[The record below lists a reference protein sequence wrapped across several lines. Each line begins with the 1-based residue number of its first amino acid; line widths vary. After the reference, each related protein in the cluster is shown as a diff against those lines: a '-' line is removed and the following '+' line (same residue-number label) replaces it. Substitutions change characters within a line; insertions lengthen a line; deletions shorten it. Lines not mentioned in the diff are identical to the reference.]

1 MKLPARVTITEVGPR
16 DGLQNE
22 NKWIETSDKI
32 RLIDALADTGLTAI
46 EATSFVHPRA
56 IPQMR
61 DSAEVMAGI
70 RRRPSMTY
78 VALVPNPVGARNAI
92 AAGADELAVFVSA
105 SESHN
110 RANVK
115 MAIADS
121 LRGFE
126 EVVRIAEE
134 AGRPVRGYVS
144 TAFGCPYEGDVPPA
158 QVTRIAAQLRD
169 LGMHEVSL
177 GDTTG
182 MGNPRQVGELM
193 AEIQVKVPGVTF
205 GLHSHDTRGTG
216 LANNLAALQVGITQ
230 FEGSVGGLGGCP
242 YAPGAAGNIA
252 TEDFVYLLHEMDVE
266 TGIDLEN
273 LIACARLAQELA
285 GRELPG
291 KVLKAGPRLATVR
304 AAV

>member
-1 MKLPARVTITEVGPR
+1 MDYPKRVTITDVGPR

-22 NKWIETSDKI
+22 GKWIETADKI
-32 RLIDALADTGLTAI
+32 RLIDALAEAGVRAI
-46 EATSFVHPRA
+46 EATSFVHPKA

-61 DSAEVMAGI
+61 DAAEVMAGI
-70 RRRPSMTY
+70 RRRPGVSY
-78 VALVPNPVGARNAI
+78 VALVPNPVGARNAV

-110 RANVK
+110 RANVR

-126 EVVRIAEE
+126 EVMQIAEA

-144 TAFGCPYEGDVPPA
+144 TAFGCPYEGDVPPER
-158 QVTRIAAQLRD
+158 VIEIAAQLRD
-169 LGMHEVSL
+169 LGMHEISL

-182 MGNPRQVGELM
+182 MGNPRQVAALMGEVR
-193 AEIQVKVPGVTF
+193 VKVAGVAF

-242 YAPGAAGNIA
+242 YAPGATGNIA
-252 TEDFVYLLHEMDVE
+252 TEDFVYMLGEMGIE
-266 TGIDLEN
+266 TGIDLEK
-273 LIACARLAQELA
+273 LIGCARLAQELA

-291 KVLKAGPRLATVR
+291 KVLKAGPRLAYS
-304 AAV
+304 ASHA